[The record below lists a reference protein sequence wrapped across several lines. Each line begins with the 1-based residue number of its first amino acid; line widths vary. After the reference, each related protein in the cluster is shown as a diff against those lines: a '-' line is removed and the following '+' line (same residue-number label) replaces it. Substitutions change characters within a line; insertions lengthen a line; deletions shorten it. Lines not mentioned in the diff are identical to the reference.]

1 MTKTCNHH
9 FLVNQEKGEKHVF
22 RKSKKYR
29 TLCSIA
35 LGTMVT
41 AVVSWGGTVAHAD
54 EVATSVDTTIQRTE
68 NPATN
73 LPEAQPNPVLEQTES
88 IASTG
93 QSNGAIAVTVPHDT
107 VTQAVED
114 AKAEGVS
121 TVEDSPMD
129 LGNTTSASE
138 TSQQISKAEADAQN
152 QVEAINEVTE
162 TYKADKAAYED
173 EKVRI
178 EQENKELTLAYE
190 GANQTGK
197 ETNAWVDTKV
207 NDLKTRYA
215 DADVTV
221 KEHVVSSGN
230 GTSELDYTNYG
241 RAVETIQSINEQAV
255 ADYLTKK
262 TKADDIVAKNQ
273 AIQKENEAG
282 LAKAKADNEAIV
294 QRNGRL
300 IRQGNMHQE
309 VDIYHY
315 ITKGSFDNYLW
326 QTQENKLKYITQI
339 MTTKD
344 PVRSAEDID
353 EQTMTAS
360 DFKDLATGNPY
371 LKLKMELENE
381 LTVLENQKR
390 AFNRSKDE
398 YRHTVSYCEKHLPI
412 MEIRLS
418 QYDKDIAQSLAT
430 KSQDFVMRF
439 DNQAMDNR
447 AEAGDYLRKLITYD
461 RSETK
466 EVKTLASFRG
476 FDLKMTTRGPGEP
489 LPETVSLTI
498 VGDNQYT
505 VALDLK
511 SDVGTIQ
518 RISNAID
525 HIMDDQEKTQELVK
539 DLKDKLQVA
548 KVEVEKVFPKEEDYK
563 LVKAKYDVLA
573 PLVEKEAEI
582 EEIDAALEQFNRN
595 THLLSKNQD
604 ILLDL

>member
-197 ETNAWVDTKV
+197 EINAWVDTKV

-241 RAVETIQSINEQAV
+241 KAVETIQSINEQAV

-539 DLKDKLQVA
+539 DLKDKLRVA

>member
-73 LPEAQPNPVLEQTES
+73 LPEAQPTPVSEQTES
-88 IASTG
+88 ITSAG

-107 VTQAVED
+107 VTQAVEE

-152 QVEAINEVTE
+152 QVEAINEVTK
-162 TYKADKAAYED
+162 TYKADKATYESN
-173 EKVRI
+173 KARI
-178 EQENKELTLAYE
+178 EQENKELSQAYE

-241 RAVETIQSINEQAV
+241 KAVETIQSINEQAV

-539 DLKDKLQVA
+539 DLKDKLRVA